1 MAQIYAPNKEYTGVS
16 AGVSFCNGVG
26 EAEDPHIIEWFI
38 SHGYQVEDQVDEIPP
53 EQTVVEEDKDT
64 EQVSVSVLKKK
75 PAKKAS
81 E

>member
-26 EAEDPHIIEWFI
+26 ETEDPHIIEWFI
-38 SHGYQVEDQVDEIPP
+38 THGYQVEDQVDEIPP
-53 EQTVVEEDKDT
+53 EQTLMEEDVDP
-64 EQVSVSVLKKK
+64 EQVSVPAPKKK
-75 PAKKAS
+75 PARKAG

>member
-26 EAEDPHIIEWFI
+26 ETEDPHIIEWFI
-38 SHGYQVEDQVDEIPP
+38 THGYRVEDMDP
-53 EQTVVEEDKDT
+53 EQA
-64 EQVSVSVLKKK
+64 SVPAPKKK
-75 PAKKAS
+75 PARKAG